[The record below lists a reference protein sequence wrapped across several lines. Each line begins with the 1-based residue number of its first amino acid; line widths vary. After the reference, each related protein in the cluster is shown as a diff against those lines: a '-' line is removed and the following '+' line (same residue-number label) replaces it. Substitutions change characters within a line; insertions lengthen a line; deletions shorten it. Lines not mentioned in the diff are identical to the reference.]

1 LNDTHPTIATVE
13 LLRIL
18 IDEEKLPWDQAWNIM
33 YHTFAYTNHTV
44 LPEALEKWSV
54 SLIGKLLPR
63 HLDLIYIINFFFL
76 EKVKKRFPG
85 DDWRLNRMSLI
96 EEGDDKKVKMAF
108 LAIVCSH
115 TVNGVAALHSE
126 LLKKT
131 IFKDFDE
138 LFPGKI

>member
-1 LNDTHPTIATVE
+1 
-13 LLRIL
+13 
-18 IDEEKLPWDQAWNIM
+18 M